1 MKLAQL
7 KIILEK
13 KFNVITFIDL
23 ADLTVNHSA
32 AHQFFKSVQR
42 DEYSNDSRIVIY
54 SSHHLNDKLIQHLY
68 KTTEF
73 VDVGNWFVLLCTP
86 SGSSEIIKKN
96 YIHDIGTFQHFPV
109 TLDETKELHD
119 NFYLPDTVCAIPWNN
134 IEIKQNGAITP
145 CCMSNFE
152 AGNINTDSI
161 DYTFNYKLQNL
172 RDELLS
178 GNKPK
183 ECQRCW
189 DREAQGL
196 TSIRQ
201 HNIKRLAD
209 VFLTETIIKPKI
221 KNLDIKF
228 QNTCNFKCIICGP
241 ESSSLHA
248 QEQSKYNKIPI
259 TPQLKWSESQ
269 QFIDQVNELL
279 PSLTNID
286 MYGGEPFLIKK
297 FSEVLKSAVNF
308 GFAKNIRLH
317 YNSNGSI
324 WPGEFIEYWKYFKEV
339 DIHFSIDAIGDKFD
353 YQRGGT
359 WKEVE
364 SNILKINNLRLPNLN
379 ISIMPSISILSV
391 YYLDEVLAW
400 AKKYDFQL
408 FASHVLDPAALS
420 LRELTQ
426 PAIDIINQK
435 FKNSD
440 WDEMQKIL
448 ESINSAPASDGKKFQ
463 EYIAWYDSVRDTNF
477 SNAHLEISNAMQY
490 TKQ

>member
-1 MKLAQL
+1 MKLDQL
-7 KIILEK
+7 KVILEK
-13 KFNVITFIDL
+13 KFNIVTFIDL
-23 ADLTVNHSA
+23 ADLTVNYSA
-32 AHQFFKSVQR
+32 AYQFFKLVRR
-42 DEYSNDSRIVIY
+42 DEYPDNSRIVIY
-54 SSHHLNDKLIQHLY
+54 SSHHVNDKLIRHLY

-73 VDVGNWFVLLCTP
+73 VDVGNWFVLFCTP

-96 YIHDIGTFQHFPV
+96 CIQDTDTFQHFPV

-119 NFYLPDTVCAIPWNN
+119 NFYLPETFCAIPWHN
-134 IEIKQNGAITP
+134 IEIKQNGVITP
-145 CCMSNFE
+145 CCVSQFE
-152 AGNINTDSI
+152 AGNINIDTI
-161 DYTFNYKLQNL
+161 DYTFNHKFQNL
-172 RDELLS
+172 RNALLS

-183 ECQRCW
+183 ECKRCW
-189 DREAQGL
+189 DTEDQGI

-201 HNIKRLAD
+201 HNVKRLTD
-209 VFLTETIIKPKI
+209 VLLTETIINPTI
-221 KNLDIKF
+221 KSLDIKF
-228 QNTCNFKCIICGP
+228 QNTCNFKCLICGP
-241 ESSSLHA
+241 ESSSLHV

-269 QFIDQVNELL
+269 QFIDQINELL

-297 FSEVLKSAVNF
+297 FSEILKSAVNF

-317 YNSNGSI
+317 YNSNGSV

-364 SNILKINNLRLPNLN
+364 SNILKINDLRLPNLN

-448 ESINSAPASDGKKFQ
+448 ESINSAPASDGNKFQ

-477 SNAHLEISNAMQY
+477 SDAHLEISNAMQY